1 MTDKGSSKGS
11 KDGKGSKGS
20 KGLRGSNGSKESNVC
35 AANATS
41 ATSASARVSAATASA
56 SARPILVQSVS
67 AKHRFGRLVDNFALR
82 VLSGKFYPEELTRE
96 DLVKAK
102 RNVDSFTTVLDMGW

>member
-1 MTDKGSSKGS
+1 
-11 KDGKGSKGS
+11 
-20 KGLRGSNGSKESNVC
+20 
-35 AANATS
+35 
-41 ATSASARVSAATASA
+41 
-56 SARPILVQSVS
+56 
-67 AKHRFGRLVDNFALR
+67 VDNFALR